1 MFAAIDFGIR
11 SPGLL
16 GIATGLLDDVSAVE
30 PALQVSAAEFALGV
44 FLVAG
49 TLARLLD
56 LHFVMG
62 KLGRSSRGFG
72 GQGLSSSLRQQRR
85 RIYKIIL
92 LEGVGCI
99 ASIEF
104 PLRRGLLR
112 SHAAA
117 YNIGDKIILAF
128 YGAARHAPQHGDLSH
143 MGEGVG
149 HRPLK
154 KLFWRNMQWL
164 R

>member
-16 GIATGLLDDVSAVE
+16 GIATGLLDHVRGVE

-56 LHFVMG
+56 LHFVMR

-72 GQGLSSSLRQQRR
+72 GQGLSSSLRQSAAGFTNLF
-85 RIYKIIL
+85 YSKAF
-92 LEGVGCI
+92 GCI

-104 PLRRGLLR
+104 PLGRGLLR
-112 SHAAA
+112 SYTAADD
-117 YNIGDKIILAF
+117 ISDKIILAF
-128 YGAARHAPQHGDLSH
+128 YCTACHP
-143 MGEGVG
+143 
-149 HRPLK
+149 P
-154 KLFWRNMQWL
+154 
-164 R
+164 